1 MVLLV
6 CCYQVFEVRF
16 LLSAVKGL
24 AIEERFFPFVPLCG
38 FAWVGGGEETAGHEV
53 SCGGGMGEAENQSR
67 YGTAGVEFEG
77 KHKEETCV
85 MELFFLPGQGRLIS
99 QCDNVSLHLF
109 ELNEKD
115 GKWVLEEVKS
125 CSLQGRLKNITTCCL
140 PSSGEHLLI
149 GTDGGNIY
157 LLDVKSFEM
166 TDHIIYQDIVIQKA
180 NVYLI
185 IINFLSVPDDYKL
198 NPGSVEAIAE
208 HPLNPDKIVIGY
220 NRGLMV
226 LWDNKTLNSENTYVG
241 SQQLESVSWHR
252 SGTKFMSSHNDG
264 TYVVWSSTDS
274 SKPEEAPVPPYGPF
288 PCKAISKVLWRSVKG
303 GDDFTIFAGGMPRAS
318 YADKHTVTVMCGDKH
333 QVLDFTSKVVDF
345 FTICHGDEESVKY
358 DNPHTLVVLAEEEIV
373 LIDLE
378 SDDWLPFRLPLLSS
392 LHMSSITCT
401 QHVSNVPQDLWNTII
416 TSGNKQVSGKYTE
429 REWPITGGDN
439 ELESPTFHNLLLTG
453 HEDGSVR
460 FWDASGVALSHLY
473 TIHTSHI
480 FVNEDGEPPVD
491 EEEWPPFRKVGSF
504 DPYSDDP
511 RLAIKKILLCPLSKT
526 LVVAGTAGQ
535 IMFFELKD
543 EEVEKQLEAH
553 SVNIVSDRDSFVWK
567 GHDQLSLK
575 QGNMKFA
582 PGFVPVTIEQLTP
595 PAAVTAIALHTE
607 WGLVAAGTAHGF
619 ALFDYI
625 QKKTVMS
632 KCTLNPNDL
641 MAVGDAAMS
650 RKKSFKKSLRQSFRR
665 LRKGR
670 SQRSKRDK
678 TPTKEDVKSPA
689 REKERERETE
699 ADTGAA
705 SPAVETKPVERQ
717 VEARSAD
724 DSMGSMVRCL
734 YLAQSFIINNA
745 LQSYTLWAGTNAGA
759 IYVFTISLPKEKD
772 NRKTE
777 AVACQLGKE
786 IQLKHRAPVI
796 AIQILDGLGHPL
808 PEPFEVEN
816 NRAKSPD
823 LSGNHRVI
831 ICSEEQ
837 FKVFTL
843 PSLKPFCKFKLTAS
857 EGARVRKVA
866 MIKFVSS
873 RDENYN
879 EDCMTCLTNQG
890 EISIF
895 TVPDLRRQ
903 QTHNCLKRED
913 INGISSVVFTKTG
926 QAFYLHSPC
935 EFQRFT
941 LSTKDILQTKCKI
954 ELPEGARPPPPI
966 SDTEESTEQTE
977 EGEEKSAD
985 KEDQPEK
992 AVDVVATLVENLN
1005 VKDEKAESTESKPD
1019 ANASQDESKGEL
1031 DITVDSVKDHIS
1043 NLCTEGVTSVI
1054 EKAESSKVVQETVTK
1069 VSSMVVSTKETII
1082 NAKESVISTSENAK
1096 ETVINATENAKESF
1110 LNASENAKGIFTS
1123 AKSSAKETV
1132 ISTTEK
1138 LRSDNGCV
1146 VKGELISGGQVGE
1159 QMLNGISLTALGK
1172 SPKSAATKNKAPTAI
1187 LEEFNHDEDGA

>member
-1 MVLLV
+1 MLK
-6 CCYQVFEVRF
+6 FMRGKGHH
-16 LLSAVKGL
+16 LSAERLKLNKELFSFSKTTTHGFPHRPSALAWDPKLQLL
-24 AIEERFFPFVPLCG
+24 AIGTKNGLIRI
-38 FAWVGGGEETAGHEV
+38 
-53 SCGGGMGEAENQSR
+53 
-67 YGTAGVEFEG
+67 YGTPGMELEG
-77 KHKEETCV
+77 THKEEACV

-99 QCDNVSLHLF
+99 QCDNTSLHLF

-166 TDHIIYQDIVIQKA
+166 TDHIIYQDIVIQ
-180 NVYLI
+180 N
-185 IINFLSVPDDYKL
+185 VPDDYKL

-208 HPLNPDKIVIGY
+208 HPSNPDKIVIGY

-274 SKPEEAPVPPYGPF
+274 SKPQEAPVPPYGPF

-318 YADKHTVTVMCGDKH
+318 YADKNTVTVMCGDKH

-345 FTICHGDEESVKY
+345 FTICHGDEESEY
-358 DNPHTLVVLAEEEIV
+358 DNPHTLIVLAEEEIV

-378 SDDWLPFRLPLLSS
+378 SDDWLPFRLPHLSS

-401 QHVSNVPQDLWNTII
+401 SHVCDVPQDLWNTII

-429 REWPITGGDN
+429 REWPINGGEN
-439 ELESPTFHNLLLTG
+439 LVENASVHNLLLTG

-460 FWDASGVALSHLY
+460 FWDASGVALGHLY

-480 FVNEDGEPPVD
+480 FVSEDGEPPVD

-511 RLAIKKILLCPLSKT
+511 RLAVKKILLCPLSKT

-535 IMFFELKD
+535 IIYFELKD
-543 EEVEKQLEAH
+543 EEIEKELEAH

-575 QGNMKFA
+575 QGSLKFD

-595 PAAVTAIALHTE
+595 PAAVTAIAFHTE
-607 WGLVAAGTAHGF
+607 WGLLAAGTAHGF

-625 QKKTVMS
+625 QKKAVMS

-678 TPTKEDVKSPA
+678 TPTKEETKSPA
-689 REKERERETE
+689 KEGTTET
-699 ADTGAA
+699 DTGAA
-705 SPAVETKPVERQ
+705 TPVVETKPVERQ
-717 VEARSAD
+717 IEARSAD

-759 IYVFTISLPKEKD
+759 IYVFTVSMPKEKD

-796 AIQILDGLGHPL
+796 AIQILDGSGHPL

-866 MIKFVSS
+866 MIKFVSTK
-873 RDENYN
+873 DENFS
-879 EDCMTCLTNQG
+879 EDCMACLTNQG

-903 QTHNCLKRED
+903 QTHNVIKRED

-941 LSTKDILQTKCKI
+941 LSAKDILEAKCRVD
-954 ELPEGARPPPPI
+954 LPEGARPPPPV
-966 SDTEESTEQTE
+966 SEPEESTEQQAE
-977 EGEEKSAD
+977 EAEEKSPE
-985 KEDQPEK
+985 KEPEK
-992 AVDVVATLVENLN
+992 AVDAVATMVESLKL
-1005 VKDEKAESTESKPD
+1005 KDEKTESSESKPD
-1019 ANASQDESKGEL
+1019 ANVSQDESKGEL

-1043 NLCTEGVTSVI
+1043 NLCTEGVTTVI
-1054 EKAESSKVVQETVTK
+1054 EKAESSSKVVQETVTK
-1069 VSSMVVSTKETII
+1069 VSSTVVSTKETIFS
-1082 NAKESVISTSENAK
+1082 AKEAVIATSENAK
-1096 ETVINATENAKESF
+1096 ETVTNATENAKETF
-1110 LNASENAKGIFTS
+1110 LNATENAKGMFTN
-1123 AKSSAKETV
+1123 AKSTAKETI

-1138 LRSDNGCV
+1138 ITNSTTAACSV
-1146 VKGELISGGQVGE
+1146 VKGELIQGSQVTE
-1159 QMLNGISLTALGK
+1159 QMLNGISLTALTK
-1172 SPKSAATKNKAPTAI
+1172 SPKSATSKNKAPTAI

>member
-1 MVLLV
+1 MLK
-6 CCYQVFEVRF
+6 FMRGKGHH
-16 LLSAVKGL
+16 LSAERLKLHKELFSFTKTTTHGFPHRPSALAWDPKLQLL
-24 AIEERFFPFVPLCG
+24 AIGTKNGLIRI
-38 FAWVGGGEETAGHEV
+38 
-53 SCGGGMGEAENQSR
+53 
-67 YGTAGVEFEG
+67 YGAPGVEFEG

-85 MELFFLPGQGRLIS
+85 MELFFLSGQGRLIS
-99 QCDNVSLHLF
+99 QCDNSSLHLF

-166 TDHIIYQDIVIQKA
+166 TDHIIYQDIVIQ
-180 NVYLI
+180 N
-185 IINFLSVPDDYKL
+185 VPDDYKL

-226 LWDNKTLNSENTYVG
+226 LWDNKTLNSENTYVV
-241 SQQLESVSWHR
+241 SQQLESLSWHR
-252 SGTKFMSSHNDG
+252 SGTKFISSHNDG
-264 TYVVWSSTDS
+264 AYVVWSSTDS

-288 PCKAISKVLWRSVKG
+288 PCKAITKVLWRSVKG
-303 GDDFTIFAGGMPRAS
+303 GEDFTIFAGGMPRAS
-318 YADKHTVTVMCGDKH
+318 YADKHTVTVMCNGKH

-345 FTICHGDEESVKY
+345 FTICHGDEESEY

-378 SDDWLPFRLPLLSS
+378 SDDWLPFRLPHLSS

-401 QHVSNVPQDLWNTII
+401 QHVSDVPQELWNSII
-416 TSGNKQVSGKYTE
+416 TSGNKQVAGKYTE
-429 REWPITGGDN
+429 REWTIMGGDN
-439 ELESPTFHNLLLTG
+439 LLETPSVHNLLLTG

-460 FWDASGVALSHLY
+460 FWDASGMALAHLY
-473 TIHTSHI
+473 TIHTSRI
-480 FVNEDGEPPVD
+480 FVSEDGEPAVD

-511 RLAIKKILLCPLSKT
+511 RLAVKKIVLCPLSNT

-535 IMFFELKD
+535 IIFFELKED
-543 EEVEKQLEAH
+543 EEEKELESH

-575 QGNMKFA
+575 QGTLKFS
-582 PGFVPVTIEQLTP
+582 PGFIPVTIEQLTP

-625 QKKTVMS
+625 QKKPVMS

-689 REKERERETE
+689 RETTET
-699 ADTGAA
+699 DTGAA
-705 SPAVETKPVERQ
+705 SPITETKPVERQ

-759 IYVFTISLPKEKD
+759 IYVFTISLPKEKE

-808 PEPFEVEN
+808 PEPFEVEK

-866 MIKFVSS
+866 MIKFVSTK
-873 RDENYN
+873 DENYS
-879 EDCMTCLTNQG
+879 EDCMACLTNQG

-913 INGISSVVFTKTG
+913 INGISSVVFTKNG

-941 LSTKDILQTKCKI
+941 LSARDILEAKCKI
-954 ELPEGARPPPPI
+954 DLPEGARPPPPI
-966 SDTEESTEQTE
+966 SEPEESTEQAE
-977 EGEEKSAD
+977 EEEKEAD
-985 KEDQPEK
+985 KNEQEK
-992 AVDVVATLVENLN
+992 AVDVAASMVETLKLKDDKTEATEV
-1005 VKDEKAESTESKPD
+1005 KPD
-1019 ANASQDESKGEL
+1019 PNASQDESKGDL
-1031 DITVDSVKDHIS
+1031 DITVDSVKDHI
-1043 NLCTEGVTSVI
+1043 NTLCTEGITTVV
-1054 EKAESSKVVQETVTK
+1054 EKAESSSKVVQETVTK
-1069 VSSMVVSTKETII
+1069 VSSTIVSTKETII
-1082 NAKESVISTSENAK
+1082 NAKESVIATSENAK
-1096 ETVINATENAKESF
+1096 ETVVNATENAKESF
-1110 LNASENAKGIFTS
+1110 LNATENAKGMFTN
-1123 AKSSAKETV
+1123 AKSTAKETV

-1138 LRSDNGCV
+1138 ITNSTTAACSV
-1146 VKGELISGGQVGE
+1146 VKGELIQGSQAMEQV
-1159 QMLNGISLTALGK
+1159 LNGISLTTLTK
-1172 SPKSAATKNKAPTAI
+1172 SPGSKNKAPTAV